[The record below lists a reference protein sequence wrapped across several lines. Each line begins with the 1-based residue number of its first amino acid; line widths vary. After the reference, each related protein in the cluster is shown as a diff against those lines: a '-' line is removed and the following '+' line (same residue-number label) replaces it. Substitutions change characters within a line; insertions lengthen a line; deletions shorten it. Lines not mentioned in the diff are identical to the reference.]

1 MAHAEKLTLSASLED
16 YLEAIYRIVAEKQVA
31 RAKDVGR
38 RLKVGRSSVTG
49 ALHALADRQLIH
61 YAPYDLV
68 TLTDRGRAVAEGV
81 ARRHEVLGDFFVS
94 VLAVDPAEADAAA
107 CKLEHAVSEN
117 VLSRLLEFIDFVD
130 RCPRGGTHWI
140 EGFKRSC
147 HTDKRPGHCETCLAR
162 AVNGVQAKHRKETHM
177 DPSGEKKAGATLADL
192 KPGGKATIL
201 TIGGAAG
208 GIRRRLLDMGVT
220 AGTRVEVERVA
231 PLGDPIEVKI
241 KGYHLTLRKEEAA
254 RIHVERT

>member
-1 MAHAEKLTLSASLED
+1 MAHAAPLNLSASLED

-31 RAKDVGR
+31 RARDVSR
-38 RLKVGRSSVTG
+38 RLGVGRSSVTG
-49 ALHALADRQLIH
+49 ALHALADRELIH

-68 TLTDRGRAVAEGV
+68 TLTDRGREVAEGV
-81 ARRHEVLGDFFVS
+81 ARRHEVIGDFFVS

-117 VLSRLLEFIDFVD
+117 VLGRLLDFIDFVD
-130 RCPRGGTHWI
+130 RCPRGGARWI
-140 EGFKRSC
+140 EGFKQAC
-147 HTDKRPGHCETCLAR
+147 HTDKRPGHCETCLAG
-162 AVNGVQAKHRKETHM
+162 ALNQVTAKQRKETHM
-177 DPSGEKKAGATLADL
+177 EQSGAKGAGATLADL
-192 KPGGKATIL
+192 KPGSKATIL
-201 TIGGAAG
+201 AIAGAAG

-254 RIHVERT
+254 RIQVERA

>member
-1 MAHAEKLTLSASLED
+1 MAHAATLHLSASLED

-49 ALHALADRQLIH
+49 ALHALADRELIH

-68 TLTDRGRAVAEGV
+68 TLTDRGREVAEGV
-81 ARRHEVLGDFFVS
+81 ARRHEVLGDFFAN

-117 VLSRLLEFIDFVD
+117 VLGRLLDFIDFVD
-130 RCPRGGTHWI
+130 RCPRGGLHWI
-140 EGFKRSC
+140 EGFRRSC
-147 HTDKRPGHCETCLAR
+147 HTDKRPGHCEACLSR
-162 AVNGVQAKHRKETHM
+162 ALDRVQSKQRKEQHM
-177 DPSGEKKAGATLADL
+177 EYGGTQKAGATLADL

-201 TIGGAAG
+201 TIAGAAG

-254 RIHVERT
+254 RIQVERA